1 MSSRGSR
8 KHKASLGFYDKDSAN
23 SRIIVV
29 LEKTLLPNPCGDYP
43 LFTIKDNCGPRETVG
58 TRKCRRSFREATGCS
73 SFHQH

>member
-43 LFTIKDNCGPRETVG
+43 LFTIRDECGPRETVV
-58 TRKCRRSFREATGCS
+58 TRTCRIRLREATGFS